1 MTRTRHVALV
11 TIRRVLG
18 AVSLAA
24 AMTLSAPLVGPS
36 PVATAAATSAATQ
49 PTSPTP
55 NGVLALSYQTPWV
68 GGSGDFS
75 LRLHL
80 ERPSGPSDPEVAVTI
95 YPAVATRS
103 EFVLTVAD
111 KIGPAPLLP
120 VQALPVSALVPD
132 TAGDVTVNL
141 RLADRLSLG
150 KEDGVFP
157 VRVALR
163 ERSSERVLQQFTTHI
178 VYLPG
183 QHTGEKLGLA
193 LVLPVHAAAGLP
205 PNGNR
210 QLQGIDDLAA
220 VGAGLEATA
229 NTPIALAPT
238 PETLATL
245 AASSDDKAVAV
256 LKSLQQRA
264 STSTVL
270 AGTYVPTNLPALLD
284 GGLSS
289 DATTQIARGSDTVAE
304 TLRVRPDTRTWL
316 AQGPLDDASLAMLG
330 QRGIDRVVTSDAD
343 LKPDTGQRLTVTQ
356 PFLVSGGE
364 RQLPAAVADPGLST
378 YFDNR
383 TAPALAASHLLA
395 DLAVIYLDQ
404 PGGDRRGVVAVAPR
418 SWRVD
423 RQLLEAAV
431 AGLNQNPIVEPVSL
445 DTLFTGV
452 TPAKGDNGR
461 TVQRRVAPVG
471 PGGLADMVA
480 ELRSSRVRLDALGS
494 VLGPGTADH
503 CNLDERLLLA
513 ESTDLRT
520 NRQRQAYLDAV
531 LAGIDSQRQAIR
543 IPGGRSFT
551 LTARSAEIPVTFQN
565 RTGARAK
572 VVVKVQSEKLDF
584 PQGNTQLLDLSRLNT
599 TQRFSV
605 VSRTSGAFP
614 VRITLESP
622 DGNLMIGQA
631 RFTVRSTAASG
642 VGLAVSIGAAVFL
655 AVWWGRHALRGRRAR
670 RLVPT

>member
-1 MTRTRHVALV
+1 M
-11 TIRRVLG
+11 LG
-18 AVSLAA
+18 AVSLSAVTILWAA
-24 AMTLSAPLVGPS
+24 LAGLSPIGTPAAISAPAQGAS
-36 PVATAAATSAATQ
+36 PNPDGDLS
-49 PTSPTP
+49 
-55 NGVLALSYQTPWV
+55 LSYQTPWV
-68 GGSGDFS
+68 GASGDFS

-80 ERPSGPSDPEVAVTI
+80 ERPSGRSDPEVAVTI

-103 EFVLTVAD
+103 EFALTIAD
-111 KIGPAPLLP
+111 KIVSAPLLP
-120 VQALPVSALVPD
+120 VQSLPVSALVPD
-132 TAGDVTVNL
+132 AAGDVTVNL
-141 RLADRLSLG
+141 HLADRLSLG
-150 KEDGVFP
+150 EEDGVFP

-163 ERSSERVLQQFTTHI
+163 ERSTARVLRQFTTHL

-193 LVLPVHAAAGLP
+193 LVLPVHAAAGLS
-205 PNGNR
+205 PNGAR
-210 QLQGIDDLAA
+210 QLQGIDDLVG
-220 VGAGLEATA
+220 VGAALEATA
-229 NTPIALAPT
+229 STPVTLAPT

-245 AASSDDKAVAV
+245 AASTDDKAVAA
-256 LKSLQQRA
+256 LKSIQQRA

-270 AGTYVPTNLPALLD
+270 AGTYVPTNLPALLAA
-284 GGLSS
+284 GLSA
-289 DATTQIARGSDTVAE
+289 DATTQVARGTDTVAT
-304 TLRVRPDTRTWL
+304 TLRVRPDARTWL
-316 AQGPLDDASLAMLG
+316 AQSPLDDASLAMLS
-330 QRGIDRVVTSDAD
+330 QRGVERVVTSDAD
-343 LKPDTGQRLTVTQ
+343 LKPDTGQRFTVTQ
-356 PFLVSGGE
+356 PFVLSGGE
-364 RQLPAAVADPGLST
+364 RELPAVVADPGLST
-378 YFDNR
+378 YFDNG

-404 PGGDRRGVVAVAPR
+404 PGSDRRGVVAVAPQ

-431 AGLNQNPIVEPVSL
+431 GGLSQNPVIEPISL

-452 TPAKGDNGR
+452 APAKSDSGR
-461 TVQRRVAPVG
+461 PAQRRVAPVG
-471 PGGLADMVA
+471 PGGLADMA
-480 ELRSSRVRLDALGS
+480 AALRSSRVRLDALGS
-494 VLGPGTADH
+494 VLGPGAADH
-503 CNLDERLLLA
+503 GNLDERLLLA

-531 LAGIDSQRQAIR
+531 LAGIDNQRQAIR

-565 RTGARAK
+565 RTGLTAK

-584 PQGNTQLLDLSRLNT
+584 PQGSTQMLDLSRLNT
-599 TQRFSV
+599 TQRFAV

>member
-1 MTRTRHVALV
+1 MTRAWRWSFVVLF
-11 TIRRVLG
+11 RVLG
-18 AVSLAA
+18 AVGLAA
-24 AMTLSAPLVGPS
+24 VTTLSAPLVDPS
-36 PVATAAATSAATQ
+36 PFATAAAVTRPA
-49 PTSPTP
+49 SPPADGALT
-55 NGVLALSYQTPWV
+55 LSYQTPWV
-68 GGSGDFS
+68 GAAGDFN

-80 ERPSGPSDPEVAVTI
+80 ERPSGRSDPEVAVTI

-103 EFVLTVAD
+103 EFALTIAD
-111 KIGPAPLLP
+111 KIAPAPLLP
-120 VQALPVSALVPD
+120 VQTLAVSSLVPD
-132 TAGDVTVNL
+132 AAGDVTVNL
-141 RLADRLSLG
+141 HLADRLSLG

-163 ERSSERVLQQFTTHI
+163 ERSNERVLQHFTTHL

-183 QHTGEKLGLA
+183 QHSGEKLGLS

-205 PNGNR
+205 PTGAR
-210 QLQGIDDLAA
+210 QLQGADDLAA
-220 VGAGLEATA
+220 VSSGLEATA
-229 NTPIALAPT
+229 NTPLALAPT

-245 AASSDDKAVAV
+245 AASTDDKAVAL

-264 STSTVL
+264 ATTTVL
-270 AGTYVPTNLPALLD
+270 AGTYVPTSLPALLAA
-284 GGLSS
+284 GLAS
-289 DATTQIARGSDTVAE
+289 DATTQMVRGSETVAD
-304 TLRVRPDTRTWL
+304 TLRVRPDARTWL
-316 AQGPLDDASLAMLG
+316 AQGPLDDAAIAMLG
-330 QRGIDRVVTSDAD
+330 ERGVDRVVTSDTD
-343 LKPDTGQRLTVTQ
+343 LRPDGSQRLTVTQ
-356 PFLVSGGE
+356 PFLLSGGE
-364 RQLPAAVADPGLST
+364 HQLPAVVADAGLST

-383 TAPALAASHLLA
+383 TTPALAASHLLA
-395 DLAVIYLDQ
+395 DLSVIYLDQ
-404 PGGDRRGVVAVAPR
+404 PGGDRRGVVAVAPS

-431 AGLNQNPIVEPVSL
+431 SGLNQNPIMEPVSL

-452 TPAKGDNGR
+452 APAKGDSGR
-461 TVQRRVAPVG
+461 TVVRRAAPVG
-471 PGGLADMVA
+471 AGGLTDMAAD
-480 ELRSSRVRLDALGS
+480 LRNSRVRLDALGS

-503 CNLDERLLLA
+503 GNLDERLLLA

-531 LAGIDSQRQAIR
+531 LTGIDNQRRSIR

-565 RTGARAK
+565 RTGVPAK

-584 PQGNTQLLDLSRLNT
+584 PQGSTQMLDLTRLNT
-599 TQRFSV
+599 TQRFTV

-642 VGLAVSIGAAVFL
+642 VGLVVSIGAAVFL